1 MDRLEVVLSSSYLDM
16 IEVKNITKSYGNIK
30 ALNGVS
36 FRVETGEIVGLLG
49 PNGAGKTTTLNI
61 ITGVLLPDQ
70 GEVTVEDRSMGS
82 YPREIKQMIGYLPEE
97 NPLYDNML
105 VEEAMRFAAELKGL
119 TPVQFGDQIGRIVR
133 STGIKEIYY
142 RPISTLSKGLRQRVG
157 LAQALIGDPKV
168 LVLDEPTEGLDPNQR
183 QEIRNLITSL
193 GKDRTIILSTHV
205 MQEVEAI
212 CERVVIV
219 NKGELVTSS
228 TVAAITQLKEGSIEI
243 EFGLKGDVNIVLSAL
258 GSAFSINK
266 TESGSF
272 LVQVDTPR
280 EDEFYRLLNKHTN
293 DMVYVTSLTPRR
305 ANLEE
310 VFRRLTQ

>member
-1 MDRLEVVLSSSYLDM
+1 M

-228 TVAAITQLKEGSIEI
+228 TVAAITQLKE
-243 EFGLKGDVNIVLSAL
+243 N
-258 GSAFSINK
+258 
-266 TESGSF
+266 
-272 LVQVDTPR
+272 
-280 EDEFYRLLNKHTN
+280 
-293 DMVYVTSLTPRR
+293 M
-305 ANLEE
+305 
-310 VFRRLTQ
+310 